1 MSWSSVAVCL
11 SVTIPALG
19 RLEEEGHT
27 FGAILSYMRP
37 VLKGL
42 NKVT

>member
-11 SVTIPALG
+11 SVTIRALG

-37 VLKGL
+37 VLKGS